1 MRRRKLIGV
10 LAAGLLV
17 LLAAGA
23 FVAWPRSD
31 RISATN
37 FHRLRVGM
45 SKAEVETILGPAGD
59 HRTGDTTLSS
69 ASYRPE
75 TMGDF
80 LWVLPEAVA
89 CEEWVGEEWAIMV
102 DFDTAGNVSG
112 AACFQ
117 VIRVDQGRLSDLVWR
132 ARRQSRHWFP

>member
-1 MRRRKLIGV
+1 MTRRKLIGV
-10 LAAGLLV
+10 LAPGLLV

-75 TMGDF
+75 TMGTSCGYCPRPSR
-80 LWVLPEAVA
+80 VR
-89 CEEWVGEEWAIMV
+89 
-102 DFDTAGNVSG
+102 SG
-112 AACFQ
+112 
-117 VIRVDQGRLSDLVWR
+117 R
-132 ARRQSRHWFP
+132 ARSGPSW